1 MRILLNIGFIVF
13 VLSGSRAGAQ
23 AGRPMPI
30 LPDTFA
36 WRAVS
41 HTPGASAITLL
52 GDGRE
57 AGMYVF
63 RVRFAQGTKGAP
75 HTHPD
80 ERFTLVVSGILYVG
94 FGESFDE
101 SLMVP
106 VRQGSVYV
114 APAGR
119 AHYLWARDGEVVI
132 QESGV
137 KPTATAFV
145 KASPPPPNE

>member
-57 AGMYVF
+57 AGMYVY
-63 RVRFAQGTKGAP
+63 RVRFARGTKGAP

-80 ERFTLVVSGILYVG
+80 ERFTLVVSGTLYVG
-94 FGESFDE
+94 FGETFDE
-101 SLMVP
+101 SKMVAIP
-106 VRQGSVYV
+106 QGSAYT
-114 APAGR
+114 APAGTP
-119 AHYLWARDGEVVI
+119 HYLWARDGEVVL
-132 QESGV
+132 QEAGV
-137 KPTATAFV
+137 KPTATTFV
-145 KASPPPPNE
+145 KPSPPAP